1 MKKVVC
7 MLLVLTFFFGS
18 VLPASAS
25 TTSTLL
31 VVLPQG
37 EVLDDTEMSEIEGE
51 VAPWI
56 IGGLVSGTTD
66 AALKAVD
73 NYLEGKRG
81 TEILDG
87 CGKSFVKGAVAGAIT
102 APTKTVTT
110 TVGILTKAKKVYD
123 TSKTAIS
130 VGSGVA
136 SYLAGEIYDKI
147 TE

>member
-1 MKKVVC
+1 MYAF
-7 MLLVLTFFFGS
+7 VLTFFFGS

-25 TTSTLL
+25 TTSTLV

-37 EVLDDTEMSEIEGE
+37 EVLDETEMSEVEGE
-51 VAPWI
+51 VAPWVV
-56 IGGLVSGTTD
+56 GGLVGGTTS
-66 AALKAVD
+66 AVTRAVN
-73 NYLEGKRG
+73 NYIDGKRG
-81 TEILDG
+81 KDILDG
-87 CGKSFVKGAVAGAIT
+87 CAGAFVGGAVAGAIT
-102 APTKTVTT
+102 APAKTVTT

-130 VGSGVA
+130 VGAGVA